1 MSAEIRASYEE
12 LLGHVPET
20 VEHRIALVTEVGHPA
35 SVDAIEAF
43 RVELLH
49 RNQLDPRTQ
58 QLVHFALLIGAG
70 HEGPASIHARGA
82 LHNGATNTDLYGV
95 CTFLKAAQV
104 LRPARSEFL
113 LWKTSSSSV
122 RWSCCCNRFMNR
134 TSWTVPTVFDLADLH
149 TMR

>member
-20 VEHRIALVTEVGHPA
+20 VEHRSALATEAGHPA

-58 QLVHFALLIGAG
+58 QLVHFALLIRSRSRRTGIDPRSR
-70 HEGPASIHARGA
+70 GPSQRCDQYGPVRRVHNRRRHRRHACVQPMCRHRS
-82 LHNGATNTDLYGV
+82 LDHTR
-95 CTFLKAAQV
+95 LKVTVAH
-104 LRPARSEFL
+104 
-113 LWKTSSSSV
+113 TSMLP
-122 RWSCCCNRFMNR
+122 F
-134 TSWTVPTVFDLADLH
+134 
-149 TMR
+149 

>member
-20 VEHRIALVTEVGHPA
+20 VEHRIALATEAGHPA

-95 CTFLKAAQV
+95 CTTAAV
-104 LRPARSEFL
+104 TGGMPAYSRCVDIVRS
-113 LWKTSSSSV
+113 TTRDS
-122 RWSCCCNRFMNR
+122 R
-134 TSWTVPTVFDLADLH
+134 
-149 TMR
+149 